1 MFACMQR
8 SLVGVEIENGGVLM
22 KFVQT
27 SAETGGALH
36 LQEARYPARSK
47 PPPSHCHPKQEERFV
62 VVEGG
67 LNFRIGGET
76 RLVNAG
82 DEVSVPR
89 GVFHRAYNPHA
100 IPALVMWETRPALR
114 TAEFFL
120 SMSEASRGK
129 ARPSLPDAAAI
140 LLEYQDEFQ
149 PEKPSPLVRRIALP
163 CLALFGKRRAGS
175 TR

>member
-1 MFACMQR
+1 MQS
-8 SLVGVEIENGGVLM
+8 SLVGIEVENGGVLM

-36 LQEARYPARSK
+36 AQEARYPAHSK

-62 VVEGG
+62 IIEGG
-67 LNFRIGGET
+67 LHFRIGSET
-76 RLVNAG
+76 RVVHAG
-82 DEVSVPR
+82 DEVEVPR
-89 GVFHRAYNPHA
+89 GVFHRAHNPHA
-100 IPALVMWETRPALR
+100 VPALVVWETRPALR

-120 SMSEASRGK
+120 RMSEASRGK

-149 PEKPSPLVRRIALP
+149 PEKPPALVQRIVLP
-163 CLALFGKRRAGS
+163 CLALFAKPSAS
-175 TR
+175 ATR